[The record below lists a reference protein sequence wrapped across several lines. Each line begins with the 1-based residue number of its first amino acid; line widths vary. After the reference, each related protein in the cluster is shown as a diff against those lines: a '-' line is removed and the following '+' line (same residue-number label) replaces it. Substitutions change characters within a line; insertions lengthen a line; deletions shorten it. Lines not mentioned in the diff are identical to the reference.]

1 MKTLKEYADFLY
13 ENGYKEVDG
22 AYLYLDGHLM
32 RVDFSNGEFGLALGV
47 EETEE
52 FSKYLGA
59 LEEGTE
65 YKVEYENYL
74 VKDAFLQSPICNVA
88 NYFDGTTNGV
98 TLVREPN
105 DYYRHTLE
113 LFQFCIGLQKINLLE
128 HELFIMDNRLRQM
141 AWAKKNLIPILEKHD
156 YTITYNSF
164 FDTNS
169 DVRCSSNIR
178 MDFKHKNGSEMVFE
192 TDCLTGEPFIWHDA
206 YKGCKDLTSKIYGKS
221 KEEVYQVM
229 LEEIWKE
236 DESKYGYIYNND
248 PHETVDTY
256 REVFKLMESLH
267 YNEKKYTINF
277 DIIPIRY
284 ANLVEEY
291 EKIV

>member
-13 ENGYKEVDG
+13 ENGYKEIDG
-22 AYLYLDGHLM
+22 ACLYLNGHLEK
-32 RVDFSNGEFGLALGV
+32 VDFSNGEFGLALAV

-52 FSKYLGA
+52 FSKYRES
-59 LEEGTE
+59 LEVGTG
-65 YKVEYENYL
+65 YNVEYENYL

-88 NYFDGTTNGV
+88 NYFDAITSGI

-105 DYYRHTLE
+105 YYYRHTLE

-141 AWAKKNLIPILEKHD
+141 AWAKENLIPILEKHD

-169 DVRCSSNIR
+169 GVRCSSNIR
-178 MDFKHKNGSEMVFE
+178 MVFKHKNGSEMVFE
-192 TDCLTGEPFIWHDA
+192 TDCLTGEPIIRHDV

-236 DESKYGYIYNND
+236 DEPKYGYIYNV
-248 PHETVDTY
+248 T
-256 REVFKLMESLH
+256 FM
-267 YNEKKYTINF
+267 
-277 DIIPIRY
+277 
-284 ANLVEEY
+284 
-291 EKIV
+291 